1 MYDTLPTIKNLDLDY
16 VNLEGYANLRCNWKD
31 CPRPYIIP
39 DLGHEDSPM
48 EAHGTYAE
56 AWVEFFP
63 DERLPEKVGA
73 PCCAQFA
80 VNRATV
86 HRWPV
91 AKYEQ
96 IRRWLWSQNHGY
108 KNYLSGI
115 VLEYMWHV
123 IFGKPAYWCPSARD
137 CYCGTWNQ
145 CDLECDDEA
154 GWCEGRIWLRDPPN
168 VMPVSNS

>member
-63 DERLPEKVGA
+63 DARHAVPNSLSTVQRCIDGQLP
-73 PCCAQFA
+73 
-80 VNRATV
+80 NMSR
-86 HRWPV
+86 
-91 AKYEQ
+91 
-96 IRRWLWSQNHGY
+96 
-108 KNYLSGI
+108 SGDGSG
-115 VLEYMWHV
+115 V
-123 IFGKPAYWCPSARD
+123 
-137 CYCGTWNQ
+137 
-145 CDLECDDEA
+145 
-154 GWCEGRIWLRDPPN
+154 RITDTRTT
-168 VMPVSNS
+168 